1 MLKEVKKDLFEKN
14 MSNQELYQVWTEIK
28 EKQESDEWI
37 DQLEKQYNE
46 EQENKYY

>member
-14 MSNQELYQVWTEIK
+14 MSNYELHQVWVKIK
-28 EKQESDEWI
+28 EKQESDKWI
-37 DQLEKQYNE
+37 DQLEIKYNE